1 MRTDALKST
10 TILGFILTSDSCLLT
25 TIGRMVQ
32 LGGIIMDRKILHVD
46 MDAFFAAV
54 EQHDNSSYRGK
65 PVIVGGDP
73 HSRGVV
79 STCSYEARKF
89 GVHSAM
95 PLREALRRCPQ
106 GIFTPVRGWRYAEV
120 SREIMKIMNQY
131 TPLVEPLSLDEA
143 FLDLTG
149 SEALFG
155 PAEGIAREIVNR
167 IDTELGLS
175 ASAGLASN
183 KFLAKL
189 ASDLE
194 KPNGFVIITEDNM
207 AEVLENLPVG
217 KIWGVGPK
225 TEAQLMGM
233 GIGTIGLLRRINP
246 GLLFNKFGESGHQ
259 LYQLAHGLDDRM
271 VVTDEDTKSVGHEI
285 TFQNDTDDREF
296 LAGVLLWLTEQVARR
311 LRRYN
316 LRGRVITVKIRDHN
330 FKTVTKR
337 VTLNEATDF
346 EEEIYREAFRLAGEV
361 QWGSRKIRLVG
372 VSVSGFNNGQSFQLG
387 LFSDSEATKDTG
399 LEKLHQ
405 AMDRLRDRFG
415 EEIVTKG
422 TVLQVKGKVGRKV
435 TKDKSGNL

>member
-1 MRTDALKST
+1 MA
-10 TILGFILTSDSCLLT
+10 
-25 TIGRMVQ
+25 
-32 LGGIIMDRKILHVD
+32 RKILHID
-46 MDAFFAAV
+46 MDAFFAAI
-54 EQHDNSSYRGK
+54 EQHDNPAYRGK

-95 PLREALRRCPQ
+95 PLREALHRCPQ
-106 GIFTPVRGWRYAEV
+106 AIFTPVRGWRYAEV
-120 SREIMKIMNQY
+120 SREIMRIMNQY

-149 SEALFG
+149 CEVLFG
-155 PAEGIAREIVNR
+155 SPEKIGREIVDR
-167 IDTELGLS
+167 IGLELGLS
-175 ASAGLASN
+175 ASAGLAPN

-194 KPNGFVIITEDNM
+194 KPGGFVVITEDNM
-207 AEVLENLPVG
+207 VQILEDLPVG

-225 TEAQLMGM
+225 TETQLIEM
-233 GIGTIGLLRRINP
+233 GIRTIGMLRRINP
-246 GLLFNKFGESGHQ
+246 DPLVKKFGETGYQ
-259 LYQLAHGLDDRM
+259 LYRLAYGLDDRM
-271 VVTDEDTKSVGHEI
+271 VVTDADTKSVGHEI

-296 LAGVLLWLTEQVARR
+296 LAGVLLWLTEQVARK

-330 FKTVTKR
+330 FKTLTKR
-337 VTLNEATDF
+337 VTLNEPTDF

-361 QWGSRKIRLVG
+361 QWSGRKVRLIG
-372 VSVSGFNNGQSFQLG
+372 VSVSGFDNKQSLQLG
-387 LFSDSEATKDTG
+387 LFSDPVQSRDIG

-405 AMDRLRDRFG
+405 AMDHLRDRFG

-422 TVLQVKGKVGRKV
+422 TVLRVKGKVDHKV
-435 TKDKSGNL
+435 IKDESGNN

>member
-1 MRTDALKST
+1 
-10 TILGFILTSDSCLLT
+10 
-25 TIGRMVQ
+25 MV
-32 LGGIIMDRKILHVD
+32 RKILHID

-54 EQHDNSSYRGK
+54 EQHDNPDYRGK

-120 SREIMKIMNQY
+120 SRAVMKIMNQY

-155 PAEGIAREIVNR
+155 QAEQIAREIVDR
-167 IDTELGLS
+167 IDRELGLS
-175 ASAGLASN
+175 ASAGLAPN
-183 KFLAKL
+183 KFLSKL
-189 ASDLE
+189 SSDLE
-194 KPNGFVIITEDNM
+194 KPHGFVIITKDNL
-207 AEVLENLPVG
+207 AEILNKLPVG
-217 KIWGVGPK
+217 KLWGVGPK
-225 TEAQLMGM
+225 TESAIKRTGNSDYWNV
-233 GIGTIGLLRRINP
+233 IVRIDPNLLYQKL
-246 GLLFNKFGESGHQ
+246 GDSGRQ
-259 LYQLAHGLDDRM
+259 LYRLAYCLDDRL
-271 VVTDEDTKSVGHEI
+271 VEPNEENKSIGHEI

-311 LRRYN
+311 LRRRN
-316 LRGRVITVKIRDHN
+316 LKGRVITIKIRDQQ
-330 FKTVTKR
+330 FKTFTKR

-346 EEEIYREAFRLAGEV
+346 EEEIYRQALRLAGEV
-361 QWGSRKIRLVG
+361 QWGLGKIRLIG
-372 VSVSGFNNGQSFQLG
+372 VSVSGFDTGKSYQLE
-387 LFSDSEATKDTG
+387 LFKDTKGTKDKS

-405 AMDRLRDRFG
+405 TMDQLRDRFG
-415 EEIVTKG
+415 EGIVTKG
-422 TVLQVKGKVGRKV
+422 TVLEVKKKVGRKG
-435 TKDKSGNL
+435 DRAKSGN

>member
-1 MRTDALKST
+1 
-10 TILGFILTSDSCLLT
+10 
-25 TIGRMVQ
+25 
-32 LGGIIMDRKILHVD
+32 MDRKILHID
-46 MDAFFAAV
+46 MDAFYAAI
-54 EQHDNSSYRGK
+54 EEHDNPAYRGR

-106 GIFTPVRGWRYAEV
+106 GVFTPVRGWRYAEV

-149 SEALFG
+149 CESLFG
-155 PAEGIAREIVNR
+155 PAEGIAREIVDR
-167 IDTELGLS
+167 IGTEVGLS
-175 ASAGLASN
+175 ASAGLAPN

-194 KPNGFVIITEDNM
+194 KPKGFVIITRDNM
-207 AEVLENLPVG
+207 AAILEDLPVG
-217 KIWGVGPK
+217 KLWGVGPK
-225 TEAQLMGM
+225 TEEQLIGL
-233 GIGTIGLLRRINP
+233 GICTIGMLRRFDP
-246 GLLFNKFGESGHQ
+246 ELLFKKLGDSGQQ
-259 LYQLAHGLDDRM
+259 LYRLSYGLDDRR
-271 VVTDEDTKSVGHEI
+271 VESSEDTKSVGHEI

-311 LRRYN
+311 LRRQN
-316 LRGRVITVKIRDHN
+316 LKGRVITVKIRDHN
-330 FKTVTKR
+330 FKTLTKR
-337 VTLNEATDF
+337 VTLNKATDF
-346 EEEIYREAFRLAGEV
+346 EEEIYSTTFRLAGEI
-361 QWGSRKIRLVG
+361 QWGAKKVRLVG
-372 VSVSGFNNGQSFQLG
+372 VSVSGFDNEQSLQLG
-387 LFSDSEATKDTG
+387 LFSEAEETENIG
-399 LEKLHQ
+399 LDKLHQ

-422 TVLQVKGKVGRKV
+422 TVLQVKGKVGHKIS
-435 TKDKSGNL
+435 KDESDN